1 MDRLARGGLA
11 GLLGTGLMT
20 LALAGA
26 RAAGLLRTPPPAE
39 VTGRAQEKA
48 GLRRHVPEPAFRAS
62 WLAAHFG
69 YGAACGGGY
78 ALLRPGLPA
87 SPPAAGL
94 AYGGAVWALS
104 YLGLLPALGLYPR
117 PEEDSRSR
125 LAVMI
130 AAHAV
135 FGVTVA
141 EAERRL
147 AAPRTVL
154 AH

>member
-1 MDRLARGGLA
+1 MHRIAHGGLA
-11 GLLGTGLMT
+11 GLLATGLMT
-20 LALAGA
+20 LVVVGG

-39 VTGRAQEKA
+39 ITARVEEEVGV
-48 GLRRHVPEPAFRAS
+48 RRHVPEPAFRAS

-69 YGAACGGGY
+69 YGAACGIVY

-87 SPPAAGL
+87 VPIATGL
-94 AYGGAVWALS
+94 TYGGAVWVLS
-104 YLGLLPALGLYPR
+104 YVGFLPALGLYPW

-125 LAVMI
+125 MAVMI

-147 AAPRTVL
+147 AAG
-154 AH
+154 